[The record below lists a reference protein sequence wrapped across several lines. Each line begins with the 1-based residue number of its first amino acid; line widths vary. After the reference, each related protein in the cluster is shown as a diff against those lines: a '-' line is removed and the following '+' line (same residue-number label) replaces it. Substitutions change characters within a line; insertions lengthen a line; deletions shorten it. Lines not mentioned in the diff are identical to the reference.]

1 MRANLK
7 PVECGVRVRRIV
19 RQSVIAVRVVEH
31 ARKPGNERVR
41 LHEESA
47 GLGGRGRQDGPTDQL
62 GERVDDRPD
71 HHHHGPHGEAHG

>member
-47 GLGGRGRQDGPTDQL
+47 GLGGKPLQRCIGAFAVLRGRDILVRAG
-62 GERVDDRPD
+62 
-71 HHHHGPHGEAHG
+71 